1 MMARLDFAKS
11 YEDTAKR
18 AKSLCVF
25 VGLRG
30 LIDFPKAGDLKTRWN
45 LSVCADK
52 SHAPHTA
59 VCLKA
64 PYYSYYVL
72 QLQNLAGN
80 SPYLLLLLVPLFSEM
95 PARASSS
102 GNQPLVISQG

>member
-30 LIDFPKAGDLKTRWN
+30 LIDFPKAGDLKTRLN

-52 SHAPHTA
+52 SHTRHTLLCVSRLPIIHIMFSSYTIWQGTLLIYFFCLCHFLVKCLLGPA
-59 VCLKA
+59 VLEI
-64 PYYSYYVL
+64 
-72 QLQNLAGN
+72 
-80 SPYLLLLLVPLFSEM
+80 SPL
-95 PARASSS
+95 
-102 GNQPLVISQG
+102 